1 MLPASLGALN
11 QLTLRGLDELR
22 KLPDPVGLTSLER
35 MTHGQ
40 CKKLK
45 ALPVSDEE
53 EEDESEEGSDY
64 SRYGPSSVGG
74 SQFRLFLIS
83 FKRCF
88 AY

>member
-1 MLPASLGALN
+1 
-11 QLTLRGLDELR
+11 
-22 KLPDPVGLTSLER
+22 

-45 ALPVSDEE
+45 ALPVSDDE